1 MKVTLNLTSEK
12 EKLLK
17 EKAAKAGLSLENYL
31 LTLVERDVILANGQE
46 MSGILTPV
54 QWSAEWRTWAN
65 RERHLPINLA
75 IDDSRES
82 IYAGRGE

>member
-1 MKVTLNLTSEK
+1 MTVTLKLTPEK

-17 EKAAKAGLSLENYL
+17 DKAANAGLSLENYL
-31 LTLVERDVILANGQE
+31 LALVERDVNLSNGQE
-46 MSGILTPV
+46 ILAPLTPA
-54 QWSAEWRTWAN
+54 QWSVEWRAWAN
-65 RERHLPINLA
+65 KERHLPAGLA